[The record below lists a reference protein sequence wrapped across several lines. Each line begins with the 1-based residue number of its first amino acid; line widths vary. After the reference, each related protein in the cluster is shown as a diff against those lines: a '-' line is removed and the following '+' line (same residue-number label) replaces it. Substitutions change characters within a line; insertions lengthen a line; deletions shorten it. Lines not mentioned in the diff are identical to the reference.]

1 MNASPSSAPTAR
13 PSGWRRVT
21 NIVRAIWNDVIYEWT
36 LSLYSMGLVYTTLL
50 SIVPLLAVSFSV
62 LKAFGVHNQLRPL
75 LLNFL
80 EPLGEKGTQ
89 LTDQVIGFVE
99 NVQVGVLGAL
109 GIGMLFY
116 TVISL
121 VQKIEGA
128 FNAIWHVA
136 RERSF
141 ARRFSDFLSMLIVGP
156 VLVFAALG
164 VTGVL
169 TNTAPAQWLLSLDPV
184 RAVVTFAGRFT
195 PYVFVVAAFFFIYV
209 FVPNT
214 RVRARS
220 ALTGA
225 IFAGLLWQVVGWVF
239 SKFIAGSTQ
248 YTAIYSGFAIVIM
261 AMLWM
266 YLAWLILLIG
276 SAVAFYHQFP
286 HHAARP
292 SAGRECSDAA
302 RNALR
307 LMFLVGRR
315 HADGQPAP
323 TGEDLAED
331 SGLACTAVDRTIAA
345 LIRAGLMLQTDANPP
360 AFVPAGAPDR
370 IELQRVVE
378 AVRPN
383 APFPPEGMSSG
394 HERAV
399 EGLFVQMDTAVS
411 QALAGKTLRDLLESP
426 AETQTAP
433 PSPRN
438 ASPASAAG
446 AATPSESWID

>member
-1 MNASPSSAPTAR
+1 
-13 PSGWRRVT
+13 
-21 NIVRAIWNDVIYEWT
+21 
-36 LSLYSMGLVYTTLL
+36 MGLVYTTLL

-80 EPLGEKGTQ
+80 EPLGEKGAQ

-128 FNAIWHVA
+128 FNAIWRVA

-164 VTGVL
+164 ITGVL
-169 TNTAPAQWLLSLDPV
+169 TNTALAQRLLALEPV
-184 RAVVTFAGRFT
+184 RAVVSFAGQFT
-195 PYVFVVAAFFFIYV
+195 PYLLVVAAFLFIFV

-214 RVRARS
+214 RVRVRS
-220 ALTGA
+220 ALVGA
-225 IFAGLLWQVVGWVF
+225 LFAGLLWQVVGWIF

-248 YTAIYSGFAIVIM
+248 YTAIYSGFAIVIL

-286 HHAARP
+286 HYAAGP
-292 SAGRECSDAA
+292 GDGAECADRV

-307 LMFLVGRR
+307 LIWLVGQR
-315 HADGQPAP
+315 HTAGRPAP
-323 TGEDLAED
+323 TREDLAE
-331 SGLACTAVDRTIAA
+331 ACGIAGETADRTIDA
-345 LIRAGLMLQTDANPP
+345 LVRAGLVLQSDSSPP
-360 AFVPAGAPDR
+360 AFVPAVAPER
-370 IELQRVVE
+370 IALQSVIE
-378 AVRPN
+378 AVRPRA
-383 APFPPEGMSSG
+383 APPSDGEQGLALTRLFSQLDAAASG
-394 HERAV
+394 V
-399 EGLFVQMDTAVS
+399 LT
-411 QALAGKTLRDLLESP
+411 GKTLRDLLE
-426 AETQTAP
+426 AP
-433 PSPRN
+433 PEALRARPSPQSG
-438 ASPASAAG
+438 APASAADPANRPEKEPG
-446 AATPSESWID
+446 

>member
-1 MNASPSSAPTAR
+1 MTSTSTETRILRPT
-13 PSGWRRVT
+13 GWRKAAH
-21 NIVRAIWNDVIYEWT
+21 IARAVWNDVFHEWT
-36 LSLYSMGLVYTTLL
+36 LSLYVMGLVYTTLL

-80 EPLGEKGTQ
+80 EPLGDKGVQ
-89 LTDQVIGFVE
+89 LADQVIGFVE

-156 VLVFAALG
+156 VLVFATLG

-169 TNTAPAQWLLSLDPV
+169 TNTAPAQWLLSLQPV
-184 RAVVTFAGRFT
+184 QAVVSFAGRFT
-195 PYVFVVAAFFFIYV
+195 PYVFAVAAFFFVYV

-220 ALTGA
+220 ALIGA
-225 IFAGLLWQVVGWVF
+225 LIAGLLWQVVGWVF

-266 YLAWLILLIG
+266 YLAWLILLTG

-286 HHAARP
+286 HYAAAPPPGATCDDRV
-292 SAGRECSDAA
+292 RD
-302 RNALR
+302 ALR
-307 LMFLVGRR
+307 LMYLVGQR
-315 HADGQPAP
+315 HAAGRPAP
-323 TGEDLAED
+323 TREDLAD
-331 SGLACTAVDRTIAA
+331 AGGMACDAVDRTLAA
-345 LIRAGLMLQTDANPP
+345 LVQAGLVLQTDASPP
-360 AFVPAGAPDR
+360 AFVPAGAPER
-370 IELQRVVE
+370 IPLASVVK
-378 AVRPN
+378 AVRPSPLLPPAG
-383 APFPPEGMSSG
+383 APSG
-394 HERAV
+394 DERAV
-399 EGLFVQMDTAVS
+399 AGLFVQMEAAVS
-411 QALAGKTLRDLLESP
+411 RTLEGRTLGDLLQPPAAAQSP
-426 AETQTAP
+426 G
-433 PSPRN
+433 PSPQN
-438 ASPASAAG
+438 AAPASSAG
-446 AATPSESWID
+446 AATPPGARPG